1 MYQGIQN
8 VQQTKVNLLLHMSNQ
23 DCQCPTLDR
32 DQIFKPVFHVSG
44 NTKCTTNKS
53 EFIITH
59 VKPGLPV
66 PHFRS

>member
-8 VQQTKVNLLLHMSNQ
+8 VQQTKVKLLLHTSNQ

-44 NTKCTTNKS
+44 KTKCTTNKS
-53 EFIITH
+53 
-59 VKPGLPV
+59 
-66 PHFRS
+66 

>member
-1 MYQGIQN
+1 MYQGKQN
-8 VQQTKVNLLLHMSNQ
+8 VQQTKVKLLHSHTSNQ

-32 DQIFKPVFHVSG
+32 DQIFKAVFHVSG

-59 VKPGLPV
+59 FKPGLPV
-66 PHFRS
+66 PKN